1 MGLSDKPLALDSLRA
16 LRSGDIAEAT
26 LVAARNLPGRLGAG
40 DYTQKI
46 LESLDELLVHGFGRM
61 STFDPL

>member
-16 LRSGDIAEAT
+16 FRSGDIAEAT

-40 DYTQKI
+40 DDIQEI
-46 LESLDELLVHGFGRM
+46 LESLDELRVHGFGRM